1 MMKRIFSTIFTQ
13 ENRFEMYE
21 SQNHRMDITF
31 PESQNWNTPL
41 KSNKNYYNQF
51 KGKGLYTDNIY

>member
-1 MMKRIFSTIFTQ
+1 MIILKNILISQFV
-13 ENRFEMYE
+13 NNDGE